1 MIKMLRSIALI
12 LILSGCFTM
21 TTNAQEKAQKPVSIE
36 QINSEEEAVKAFIE
50 DFLYALG
57 NDQMEKLK
65 TMFVSDANVA
75 SVRNKDGK
83 PSIKTNSIAKYLV
96 EREAKENAKFEEPVQ
111 KFTVEISQDM
121 LAFVRADATIISDEG
136 VPSHHTHDFF
146 ILIKEEGRWKIF
158 SASYTTLPL
167 ESEGE
172 GRKG

>member
-12 LILSGCFTM
+12 LILTGCFTVN
-21 TTNAQEKAQKPVSIE
+21 THAQEKAQKPVSTE
-36 QINSEEEAVKAFIE
+36 QMNSEEEAVKTCIE

-75 SVRNKDGK
+75 SVRNKEGK
-83 PSIKTNSIAKYLV
+83 ITVKTNSIAKYLV
-96 EREAKENAKFEEPVQ
+96 EREQKENKKFEEPVQ

-146 ILIKEEGRWKIF
+146 ILIKEAGKWKIF

-167 ESEGE
+167 EKEN
-172 GRKG
+172 